1 MRALGLLL
9 SVVGAFAFGA
19 VRPAAAQE
27 AAYVVVVNVASPIKS
42 ISRPELSRLFLK
54 RETQW
59 ATGETAVPVDL
70 GEKSTSR
77 SAFSKD
83 VHHKSVG
90 AVKAFWQQQ
99 IFSGR
104 ETPPV
109 EKESEDELLQV
120 VRTTPAAV
128 GYVSAGRDPG
138 PGVRILPLSN

>member
-1 MRALGLLL
+1 MRALGLFLGI
-9 SVVGAFAFGA
+9 VGTFAVGAM
-19 VRPAAAQE
+19 RPLAAQE
-27 AAYVVVVNVASPIKS
+27 AGYVVVVNSASPVKS
-42 ISRPELSRLFLK
+42 ISRTELSRIFLK
-54 RETQW
+54 RKTQW

-70 GEKSTSR
+70 GEQSTSR

-99 IFSGR
+99 IYSGR

-109 EKESEDELLQV
+109 EKASEDELLQA

-128 GYVSAGRDPG
+128 GYVSAGRNLG
-138 PGVRILPLSN
+138 SGVRVLPLSN